1 MSSLT
6 RSMTHKLLIPMHLGT
21 LSSSAS
27 SSSSGSIKKNGETS
41 RKDLILNDEIV
52 KMHLGFEKI
61 GLPIHGFTDT
71 VFFVPRIFLPSRT
84 PILSGKRYLHASL
97 LLETKKGYNIV
108 VEYGLY
114 NGESMTDKDK
124 DSYET
129 YYWFEYSH
137 GVRYAEMSYSTY
149 KTYKLDYDSYSER
162 IFPLECGRRMT
173 LKRALEECNEIKKWT
188 FGNYNLALQN
198 CQDFVATFIK
208 VIGGYR
214 REKTAYR
221 GLHNLSSTK
230 IPICILNQLEENEN
244 DGWNTVGKVPIVGPI
259 IGAFYGLFR

>member
-6 RSMTHKLLIPMHLGT
+6 RSITQKLLIPMHLNT

-108 VEYGLY
+108 VEYGAY
-114 NGESMTDKDK
+114 NGQSMTDKDK

-129 YYWFEYSH
+129 YYWDEYSH

-149 KTYKLDYDSYSER
+149 KKYKLDYDLYSER

-173 LKRALEECNEIKKWT
+173 LKRALEECNKIKEWT
-188 FGNYNLALQN
+188 YDNYDLALQN

-208 VIGGYR
+208 VIDGYR

>member
-6 RSMTHKLLIPMHLGT
+6 RSITQKLLIPMHLNT

-108 VEYGLY
+108 VEYGAY

-129 YYWFEYSH
+129 YYWDEYSH

-149 KTYKLDYDSYSER
+149 KKYKLDYDLYSER

-173 LKRALEECNEIKKWT
+173 LKRALEECNKIKEWT
-188 FGNYNLALQN
+188 YDNYDLALQN

-208 VIGGYR
+208 VIDGYR